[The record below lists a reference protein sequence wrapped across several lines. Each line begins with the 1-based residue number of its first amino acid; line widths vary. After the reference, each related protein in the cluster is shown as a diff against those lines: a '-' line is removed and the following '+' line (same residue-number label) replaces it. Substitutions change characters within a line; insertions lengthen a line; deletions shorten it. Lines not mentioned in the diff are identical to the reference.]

1 MTKLFMWKIYEI
13 TSKNDLQG
21 VMFRG
26 RLRKFA
32 TLNEI
37 NLLVENDEVDKNCVR
52 FTVLISESEHIST
65 IINFIKEKIDKEV
78 NVRFVGDFQN
88 PVLSKLKV
96 NDENRY
102 TI

>member
-1 MTKLFMWKIYEI
+1 MKLLDWSVFEV
-13 TSKNDLQG
+13 TSDNDLQG

-32 TLNEI
+32 LERKI
-37 NLLVENDEVDKNCVR
+37 NLLTENDEKDKNCVR
-52 FTVLISESEHIST
+52 FAVLISESEHIST
-65 IINFIKEKIDKEV
+65 IIDFIKEKIDKEAS
-78 NVRFVGDFQN
+78 VRFVDDFQN

>member
-1 MTKLFMWKIYEI
+1 MKLFEWSVFEV
-13 TSKNDLQG
+13 TSNNDLQG

-32 TLNEI
+32 LEKGI
-37 NLLVENDEVDKNCVR
+37 NLLTENDEKDNNCVR
-52 FTVLISESEHIST
+52 FAILISESEHISS
-65 IINFIKEKIDKEV
+65 IIDFIKEKIDTKA
-78 NVRFVGDFQN
+78 NVQFIGDFQN

-96 NDENRY
+96 NDESRY